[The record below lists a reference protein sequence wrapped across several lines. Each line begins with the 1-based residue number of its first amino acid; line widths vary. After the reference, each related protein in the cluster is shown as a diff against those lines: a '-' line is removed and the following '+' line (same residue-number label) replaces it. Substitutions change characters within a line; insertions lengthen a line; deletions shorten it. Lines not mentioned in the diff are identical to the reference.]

1 MTSSTLNDR
10 EALYCLC
17 HVPGFGSATIGSL
30 KDTFGTYLS
39 AWTAK
44 GQEIQK
50 AGILTERRAEVFLKL
65 REQESTWRREFAG
78 LDSKK
83 IRFVAECDPDYPARF
98 LPYKNRP
105 AALFVKGTLPENEV
119 PAVAIVGARAC
130 TEYGKEAAG
139 FYAGELANA
148 GVNVISGMAAGVDG
162 FAHRGA
168 IERGKPT
175 YAVLGCGV
183 NVCYPRENYRIF
195 QAMEEN
201 GGILSEFV
209 PGTRPAAMNF
219 PMRNRIISALS
230 DAVII
235 IEAREKSGS
244 LITADFALE
253 QGKEVFAL
261 PGRANDPLS
270 GGCNR
275 LIQGGASLLLSPSD
289 VLEFLGMKYERK
301 LTIHKFSQN
310 RLAKNEN
317 LVYASVDSRPRHL
330 EEVAASC
337 GLSMPECME
346 ALLKLEL
353 AGLIF
358 GTGNQYYKKAE

>member
-1 MTSSTLNDR
+1 MTSNTLTDR

-17 HVPGFGSATIGSL
+17 HVPGFGGVTIRGL

-39 AWTAK
+39 AWRVK
-44 GQEIQK
+44 PQELQK
-50 AGILTERRAEVFLKL
+50 SGVLTERRVEVF
-65 REQESTWRREFAG
+65 QESRKHESAWRKEFAG
-78 LDSKK
+78 LAQKN
-83 IRFVAECDPDYPARF
+83 IRVIAECDPDYPTRF
-98 LPYKNRP
+98 LPYKDRP
-105 AALFVKGTLPENEV
+105 AALFVKGSLPENEV
-119 PAVAIVGARAC
+119 PSVAIVGARAC

-148 GVNVISGMAAGVDG
+148 GVNIISGMAAGVDG
-162 FAHRGA
+162 YAHRGA

-183 NVCYPRENYRIF
+183 NVCYPRENYKIF
-195 QAMEEN
+195 HAMEEN

-219 PMRNRIISALS
+219 PMRNRIISALA

-235 IEAREKSGS
+235 IEAREKSG
-244 LITADFALE
+244 
-253 QGKEVFAL
+253 
-261 PGRANDPLS
+261 
-270 GGCNR
+270 CNR
-275 LIQGGASLLLSPSD
+275 LIQGGANMLLSPSD

-317 LVYASVDSRPRHL
+317 LVYASVDSRPRYL
-330 EEVAASC
+330 EEIAALC
-337 GLSMPECME
+337 GLSVTECME

-353 AGLIF
+353 AGLVF

>member
-1 MTSSTLNDR
+1 MPILPCKPHR
-10 EALYCLC
+10 
-17 HVPGFGSATIGSL
+17 SAR
-30 KDTFGTYLS
+30 KDTFGTCLS
-39 AWTAK
+39 AWTASP
-44 GQEIQK
+44 QELRK
-50 AGILTERRAEVFLKL
+50 SGVLTERRAEVFL
-65 REQESTWRREFAG
+65 ESRKYESVWRKEFAG
-78 LDSKK
+78 LAQKN
-83 IRFVAECDPDYPARF
+83 IRFVAECDPNYPTRF
-98 LPYKNRP
+98 LPYKDRP
-105 AALFVKGTLPENEV
+105 AALFIKGSLPENEV
-119 PAVAIVGARAC
+119 PSVAIVGARAC

-148 GVNVISGMAAGVDG
+148 GINIISGMAAGVDG
-162 FAHRGA
+162 YAHRGA

-183 NVCYPRENYRIF
+183 NVCYPRENYKIF
-195 QAMEEN
+195 HAMEEN

-219 PMRNRIISALS
+219 PMRNRIISALA

-261 PGRANDPLS
+261 PEQANDTLS

-330 EEVAASC
+330 EEVAALS
-337 GLSMPECME
+337 GLSVTECME

-353 AGLIF
+353 AGLVF
-358 GTGNQYYKKAE
+358 GTGNQYYKAE